1 MYEYDFNKENIV
13 SEYKEITIKCD
24 NTYYLVNIL
33 FTDKNILLFYDV
45 NKNNVLK
52 SRNVQVVEKF
62 VLVLKQELNNINY
75 KLQENNTI
83 LFVKE
88 NEVIIYSFNIE
99 NAIKA

>member
-83 LFVKE
+83 LFLNE
-88 NEVIIYSFNIE
+88 NEVIIYNFNIE

>member
-33 FTDKNILLFYDV
+33 FTDKNMLLFYDV

-62 VLVLKQELNNINY
+62 ALVLKQELNNINY

-88 NEVIIYSFNIE
+88 NEVIIYNFNIE

>member
-24 NTYYLVNIL
+24 NNYYLVNIL
-33 FTDKNILLFYDV
+33 FTDKNMLLFYDV

-62 VLVLKQELNNINY
+62 ALVLKQELNNINY

-88 NEVIIYSFNIE
+88 NEVIIYNFNIE

>member
-83 LFVKE
+83 LFVNE
-88 NEVIIYSFNIE
+88 NEVIIYNFNIE

>member
-52 SRNVQVVEKF
+52 SRNVRVVEKF

-83 LFVKE
+83 LFVNE
-88 NEVIIYSFNIE
+88 NEVIIYNFNIE